1 MVSSPMSVTVLERG
15 PDAVF
20 WVRR

>member
-1 MVSSPMSVTVLERG
+1 MSVTVLERG